1 MTIEPLLSFIEA
13 RKKTTIIT
21 IEAWLLQ
28 DIYKTHWHYALKYCN
43 FNSLYFTLSFQLHYF
58 PINLF
63 SKMIT
68 KIKLL
73 PLNLVSCHL
82 TVLKIIFRIFP
93 FMYWKVTHYRER
105 KQGSRLRRD
114 RFLGC
119 GCHFYLVYKL
129 VLCLHKAVNLLF

>member
-1 MTIEPLLSFIEA
+1 M
-13 RKKTTIIT
+13 
-21 IEAWLLQ
+21 
-28 DIYKTHWHYALKYCN
+28 
-43 FNSLYFTLSFQLHYF
+43 LSFQLHYF

-82 TVLKIIFRIFP
+82 TVLKIIFRLFP

-105 KQGSRLRRD
+105 KQGSRLRREN
-114 RFLGC
+114 FSVMGVISTWSTNLC
-119 GCHFYLVYKL
+119 CVCIKL
-129 VLCLHKAVNLLF
+129 